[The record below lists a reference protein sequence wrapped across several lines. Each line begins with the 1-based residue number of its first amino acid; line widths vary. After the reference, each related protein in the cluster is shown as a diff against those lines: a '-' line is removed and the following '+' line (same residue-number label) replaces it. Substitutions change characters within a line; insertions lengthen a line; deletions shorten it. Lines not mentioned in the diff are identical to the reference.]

1 MNQEIL
7 WLGWT
12 GLHMTPWKV
21 IGMLGAL
28 MFGARWVVQFIA
40 SKRAQKPVIPR
51 LFWYMSIVGSLMT
64 LSYFLFSSKQDAV
77 GVLQNLF
84 PAFTAIYSLY
94 LDVRNRG
101 WKRDKQA
108 LHAAPAA
115 ENITGVPM
123 RGRIRSR
130 FTTT

>member
-1 MNQEIL
+1 
-7 WLGWT
+7 
-12 GLHMTPWKV
+12 
-21 IGMLGAL
+21 

-101 WKRDKQA
+101 WNREKAEDRPA
-108 LHAAPAA
+108 RTVEPPLAITPRHAMPSAA
-115 ENITGVPM
+115 DANG
-123 RGRIRSR
+123 
-130 FTTT
+130 